1 MFDLAVFQGLA
12 ADETAKTPTLS
23 PMSVVLILAVF
34 GELVD
39 VTNWKGAGDELT
51 PAEVDEIDA
60 MVALLYFE
68 LTN

>member
-1 MFDLAVFQGLA
+1 MFNLADLQTLA
-12 ADETAKTPTLS
+12 ADQTAFNPTLS
-23 PMSVVLILAVF
+23 PMSVVLILAAY
-34 GELVD
+34 GELID
-39 VTNWKGAGDELT
+39 LRNWIGAGDELT